1 MKLSSFSVRN
11 TYVTFLKHH
20 RNKIEIKTKYRHS
33 IFAANFR
40 EMKNIVRILLTVA
53 ILFVCAPSQAGMTIR
68 GKIIDASTGEE
79 IIGAT
84 VLLKELSGS
93 GTVSGLDGSFILNT
107 ELDKCT
113 LLCTSIGYKGAEIA
127 YNNTN
132 GSLIVSLVPDVIA
145 LDAVVVTAT
154 NRGRTEA
161 AARGIE
167 KSSMNVIN
175 VMSAKSLELSPD
187 ITVANAI
194 KRMSGV
200 TIERNS
206 SGEGQYAILRGMDK
220 RYNYTLVN
228 GVKIPSPDNKN
239 RFVPLDIFPSEMLD
253 RLEVT
258 KSLTADMEGDGIGGA
273 VNLVMKDAPE
283 KFEVNANLATGYSA
297 LYFDRD
303 FESFNHRAGQ
313 RMSPFERI
321 GADINKDYSVTED
334 DFTMD
339 NLKVNYARPRPD
351 IVGGFSF
358 GDRYFNNKLGLIAGV
373 SYQNLFRGKDS
384 YIYYVQGSTGNGTE
398 SRTYSEEQN
407 RLGTH
412 AKLDYRFNDKHK
424 LMFYGGYM
432 DLRKSEVRDGQN
444 KKDWIVKMQWEKQ
457 YIINT
462 TLKGEHAFFDGNRL
476 KLDWTGVFSKAYNTS
491 PDNAKI
497 FINMQ
502 QPHLYN
508 TNSAEKRW
516 EHNSDRD
523 FAGYVNL
530 SYTFDFTY
538 ASNLTLKA
546 GGMYR
551 NKIRNSF
558 FNEYTFDSST
568 GREDL
573 QYYGEDWSNFNEL
586 LLTPRPYGN
595 VGDPLNY
602 DAWEHIAA
610 GYFMAKY
617 NWKKLEAIA
626 GVRVEHTDQGYILD
640 YPRKEESEGN
650 QDYADIL
657 PSVHLKYNVHKN
669 ANLRF
674 SYGRSI
680 NRPGFFEIVPYTILN
695 EDYDEKGNPDLKHT
709 VADNIDIR
717 YEFFPKSSE
726 QFMIGLFWKK
736 LQNPIEYGLINE
748 GQATFI
754 TPMNFGNATNAGIEV
769 DVMKYFNWFGIKA
782 NYTYTNS
789 SITTTKRVR
798 EGTEV
803 RTVNQTRPLYGQ
815 AAHVANLSLLF
826 KFAKA
831 GVEAQ
836 VSGSYTGKR
845 LSEISNWLDN
855 DIWEAG
861 YMQLDASIEK
871 SFKIGLAIFAKAS
884 NLLDTPVLRFVTPN
898 AMTSSLTDYEKYRDG
913 VIERREW
920 HGQAIIVG
928 VRYRFSEK

>member
-1 MKLSSFSVRN
+1 MILSAGFHAAAMAETLSVAD
-11 TYVTFLKHH
+11 
-20 RNKIEIKTKYRHS
+20 KTADVSEEADISEGKESS
-33 IFAANFR
+33 I
-40 EMKNIVRILLTVA
+40 
-53 ILFVCAPSQAGMTIR
+53 IR
-68 GKIIDASTGEE
+68 GKVIDASTGEE
-79 IIGAT
+79 IIGAA
-84 VLLKELSGS
+84 VLLKEIEGK
-93 GTVSGLDGSFILNT
+93 GTVTGLDGSFVLNT
-107 ELDKCT
+107 ELEKCT
-113 LLCTSIGYKGAEIA
+113 LLCTSIGYKDLEIDFSHTG
-127 YNNTN
+127 NE
-132 GSLIVSLVPDVIA
+132 LLVSLEPDNIA
-145 LDAVVVTAT
+145 LDAVIVTAD
-154 NRGRTEA
+154 NKGKTET

-167 KSSMNVIN
+167 RASMNVVN
-175 VMSAKSLELSPD
+175 VMSAKAMELSPD
-187 ITVANAI
+187 LTVANAI

-200 TIERNS
+200 TVERNS

-283 KFEVNANLATGYSA
+283 RFEVNANLATGYSA

-303 FESFNHRAGQ
+303 FESFNHKAGQ
-313 RMSPFERI
+313 KLSPFERI
-321 GADINKDYSVTED
+321 GADVSKDYSVTAD
-334 DFTMD
+334 DFTYD
-339 NLKVNYARPRPD
+339 NLRVKNSRPRPD

-358 GDRYFNNKLGLIAGV
+358 GDRYFGNRLGLIMGV

-384 YIYYVQGSTGNGTE
+384 DIYYVQGSTGNGE
-398 SRTYSEEQN
+398 ENRKYSEEQN
-407 RLGTH
+407 RLGVH
-412 AKLDYRFNDKHK
+412 AKLDYRFNDRHK
-424 LMFYGGYM
+424 LMLYGGYM
-432 DLRKSEVRDGQN
+432 DLRKSEVRNGRN
-444 KKDWIVKMQWEKQ
+444 EKDWTVKMQWERQ
-457 YIINT
+457 YIVNT
-462 TLKGEHAFFDGNRL
+462 TLKGEHSFLDRNRL
-476 KLDWTGVFSKAYNTS
+476 KLDWTGVFSKAYGTS
-491 PDNAKI
+491 PDNARI

-508 TNSAEKRW
+508 TDSAEKRW

-530 SYTFDFTY
+530 SYSLDFGDR
-538 ASNLTLKA
+538 SDMILKA

-551 NKIRNSF
+551 TKSRDSF

-568 GREDL
+568 GRNDL
-573 QYYGEDWSNFNEL
+573 QYYGEDWTNFDEL
-586 LLTPRPYGN
+586 LLTPRAYGN

-602 DAWEHIAA
+602 DAWENIAA
-610 GYFMAKY
+610 GYLMAKY
-617 NWKKLEAIA
+617 NWQGLEVIA
-626 GVRVEHTDQGYILD
+626 GVRAEHTDQGYILD

-650 QDYADIL
+650 QDYVDIL
-657 PSVHLKYNVHKN
+657 PSVHVKYNVHRN

-709 VADNIDIR
+709 VADNLDLR
-717 YEFFPKSSE
+717 YEFFPRSSE

-736 LQNPIEYGLINE
+736 LRNPIEYGLINE
-748 GQATFI
+748 GQSTFI
-754 TPMNFGNATNAGIEV
+754 TPMNFGNAVNAGVEV
-769 DVMKYFNWFGIKA
+769 DIMKYFNWFGIKA

-798 EGTEV
+798 QGTEV
-803 RTVNQTRPLYGQ
+803 VNVSQTRPLYGQ

-861 YMQLDASIEK
+861 YMQLDASMEK
-871 SFKIGLAIFAKAS
+871 SFKSGFAIFAKAS
-884 NLLDTPVLRFVTPN
+884 NLLDTPVLRFVNPN
-898 AMTSSLTDYEKYRDG
+898 IMTDSLSDYERHNGG

-920 HGQAIIVG
+920 HGQAVTIG
-928 VRYRFSEK
+928 VRYKFSGK

>member
-1 MKLSSFSVRN
+1 M
-11 TYVTFLKHH
+11 
-20 RNKIEIKTKYRHS
+20 I
-33 IFAANFR
+33 FR
-40 EMKNIVRILLTVA
+40 EKISILA
-53 ILFVCAPSQAGMTIR
+53 LFLLVTLPVHAGVETNTIR

-79 IIGAT
+79 IIGAA
-84 VLLKELSGS
+84 VILKELAGT
-93 GTVSGLDGSFILNT
+93 GTVTGLDGSFVLNT
-107 ELDKCT
+107 DLAACT
-113 LLCTSIGYKGAEIA
+113 LLCTSIGYKDAEVTFSHTA
-127 YNNTN
+127 
-132 GSLIVSLVPDVIA
+132 GGELLVSLVPDNIA
-145 LDAVVVTAT
+145 LDAVIVTAD
-154 NRGRTEA
+154 NNGRTEA

-167 KSSMNVIN
+167 RTSMNVVN
-175 VMSAKSLELSPD
+175 VMSAKAMELSPD
-187 ITVANAI
+187 LTVANAI

-283 KFEVNANLATGYSA
+283 RFEVNANVATGYSA

-313 RMSPFERI
+313 RMSPFERM
-321 GADINKDYSVTED
+321 GADVSKDYSVTAD
-334 DFTMD
+334 DFTYE
-339 NLKVNYARPRPD
+339 NLRVAKARPRPD

-358 GDRYFNNKLGLIAGV
+358 GDRYFGNRLGLIVGV

-384 YIYYVQGSTGNGTE
+384 DIYYVQGSTGDGTE
-398 SRTYSEEQN
+398 TRTYSEEQN

-412 AKLDYRFNDKHK
+412 AKLDYRFNERHK
-424 LMFYGGYM
+424 LMLYGGYM

-444 KKDWIVKMQWEKQ
+444 DKDWIVKMQWERQ

-462 TLKGEHAFFDGNRL
+462 TIKGDHSFLEGNRL
-476 KLDWTGVFSKAYNTS
+476 KIDWTGVFSKAYSTS
-491 PDNAKI
+491 PDNARI
-497 FINMQ
+497 YVNMQ
-502 QPHLYN
+502 RPHLYN
-508 TNSAEKRW
+508 TDSAEKRW

-523 FAGYVNL
+523 FAGYLNL
-530 SYTFDFTY
+530 SYRFDFTGE
-538 ASNLTLKA
+538 SSLQLKA

-551 NKIRNSF
+551 NKARDSF
-558 FNEYTFDSST
+558 FNEYTFDSATSDPST
-568 GREDL
+568 GKRDP
-573 QYYGEDWSNFNEL
+573 QYYGEDWTNFDEL
-586 LLTPRPYGN
+586 LLTPKKYGN

-602 DAWEHIAA
+602 GAWENIAA
-610 GYFMAKY
+610 GYLMAKY
-617 NWKKLEAIA
+617 NWRKFEFIA
-626 GVRVEHTDQGYILD
+626 GVRAEHTDQGYTLD

-650 QDYADIL
+650 QIYTDIL
-657 PSVHLKYNVHKN
+657 PSVHLKYNVHRN

-709 VADNIDIR
+709 VADNLDLR
-717 YEFFPKSSE
+717 YEFFPRSSE
-726 QFMIGLFWKK
+726 QFMVGLFWKK
-736 LQNPIEYGLINE
+736 LQNPIEYGLITE
-748 GQATFI
+748 GMGTFI
-754 TPMNFGNATNAGIEV
+754 TPMNFGNAVNAGVEV

-789 SITTTKRVR
+789 SITTSKRVR

-826 KFAKA
+826 NFPKY
-831 GVEAQ
+831 GIEAQ

-845 LSEISNWLDN
+845 LSEISNWVDN

-871 SFKIGLAIFAKAS
+871 SFKAGFAIFAKAS
-884 NLLDTPVLRFVTPN
+884 NLLDTPVLKFVN
-898 AMTSSLTDYEKYRDG
+898 DNFMTDSLTDYERYRGG

-920 HGQAIIVG
+920 HGQAITVG
-928 VRYRFSEK
+928 VRYRFTEK